1 VKKKKQ
7 NMRGIHRYQAKRM
20 RTEACE
26 DMLLN
31 MPVKSIINTL
41 SKASLIMK

>member
-1 VKKKKQ
+1 MKKKKQ
-7 NMRGIHRYQAKRM
+7 SMRGIHRYQAKRM